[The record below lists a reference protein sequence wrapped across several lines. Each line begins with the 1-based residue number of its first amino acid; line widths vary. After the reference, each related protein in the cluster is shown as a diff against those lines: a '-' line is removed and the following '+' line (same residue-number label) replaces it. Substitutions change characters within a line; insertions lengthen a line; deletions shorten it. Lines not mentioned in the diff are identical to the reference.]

1 MVAVIH
7 QSKSLKNV
15 LNYNEQKLKQG
26 KATCLTAANYPK
38 SVDKLNFYQKLN
50 RLTHQAELNERTK
63 VNAVHIS
70 LNFDTTEKIP
80 ESMLKKIAD
89 SYMGKI
95 GFGKQPYLVY
105 QHKDAGHEHLHI
117 VTTNIKAD
125 GKRIEL
131 HNLGRNQSEKARKE
145 IEIDFDLVRA
155 DSKKL
160 EQAYQVKPVNVQKVV
175 YGKSDT
181 RRAITNVLDGVLNK
195 YRYTSLPELNAVLKQ
210 YNVAADR
217 GTDDSRTFQKGG
229 LVYRVLDEA
238 GNKTGVPIKA
248 SLIYNNPG
256 LKYLEEKFI
265 ENEHLRTPHK
275 RHVKNAIDWIL
286 TSNKEELSLQKLGEA
301 LKKESVDMVLR
312 ENKEGIIYGIT
323 YIDHKNRVVFN
334 GSDLGK
340 AYSAK
345 GLLERLQ
352 YTPPATKVEPVKQ
365 KRQDVKNIKQGS
377 VPHESNRHSGWN
389 SSEPISNTSQRS
401 LLELLTDPNQS
412 PSFVPY
418 ELTKDVHR
426 KKRKKKKKR

>member
-26 KATCLTAANYPK
+26 KANCLTAANYPK
-38 SVDKLNFYQKLN
+38 SVDKLNFHQKVN
-50 RLTHQAELNERTK
+50 RLTHQAALNERTK

-89 SYMGKI
+89 SYMEKI

-117 VTTNIKAD
+117 VTTNIKSD

-160 EQAYQVKPVNVQKVV
+160 EQAYQIKPVNVQQIV

-181 RRAITNVLDGVLNK
+181 RRTITNVLDGVLNQ

-210 YNVAADR
+210 YNVVADR
-217 GTDDSRTFQKGG
+217 GKEDSRTFQKGG
-229 LVYRVLDEA
+229 LVYRVLDET
-238 GNKTGVPIKA
+238 GNKVGVPIKA
-248 SLIYNNPG
+248 SLMYNNPG

-265 ENEHLRTPHK
+265 ENEHLRAPHK

-286 TSNKEELSLQKLGEA
+286 SGNKEKLSLQKLGEA
-301 LKKESVDMVLR
+301 LKKEGVDMMLR
-312 ENKEGIIYGIT
+312 ENKEGVIYGIT

-340 AYSAK
+340 DYSAK
-345 GLLERLQ
+345 GLLERCQ
-352 YTPPATKVEPVKQ
+352 YVQPATNVETVKQ
-365 KRQDVKNIKQGS
+365 KRQDVKSTKLDI
-377 VPHESNRHSGWN
+377 VPHESNYHSGHW
-389 SSEPISNTSQRS
+389 SSEPTSNTSQRS
-401 LLELLTDPNQS
+401 LLELLTAPNPS
-412 PSFVPY
+412 PSFVPC

-426 KKRKKKKKR
+426 KKKKKKKKR

>member
-38 SVDKLNFYQKLN
+38 ALDKLNFHQKLN
-50 RLTHQAELNERTK
+50 RLSHQAALNERTK
-63 VNAVHIS
+63 VNTVHIS
-70 LNFDTTEKIP
+70 LNFDTSEKIP

-89 SYMGKI
+89 SYMDKI

-160 EQAYQVKPVNVQKVV
+160 EQAHQVKPVNVQKVV

-195 YRYTSLPELNAVLKQ
+195 YRYTSLPELNAVLKL
-210 YNVAADR
+210 YNVTADR
-217 GTDDSRTFQKGG
+217 GTEDSRTFQKGG

-238 GNKTGVPIKA
+238 GNKMGVPIKA

-256 LKYLEEKFI
+256 LKCLEEKFV
-265 ENEHLRTPHK
+265 ENEQLRTPYK
-275 RHVKNAIDWIL
+275 RHLKNAIDWIL
-286 TSNKEELSLQKLGEA
+286 TANKEKMSLQKLGEA
-301 LKKESVDMVLR
+301 LKRENVDMVLR

-323 YIDHKNRVVFN
+323 YIDHKNRTVFN

-345 GLLERLQ
+345 GLLERLE
-352 YTPPATKVEPVKQ
+352 YYPPATKVESFKQ
-365 KRQDVKNIKQGS
+365 KRNDAESTKPRNVS
-377 VPHESNRHSGWN
+377 HEADSHSTWR
-389 SSEPISNTSQRS
+389 SSEPVSNTGQRT
-401 LLELLTDPNQS
+401 LLELLTDPNHS

-418 ELTKDVHR
+418 ELTKDIH
-426 KKRKKKKKR
+426 RKKKKKKKKR

>member
-50 RLTHQAELNERTK
+50 RLTHQAALNERTK

-89 SYMGKI
+89 SYMDKI

-145 IEIDFDLVRA
+145 IEVDFDLVRA

-195 YRYTSLPELNAVLKQ
+195 YKYTSLPELNAVLKQ
-210 YNVAADR
+210 YNVMADR
-217 GTDDSRTFQKGG
+217 GTEDSRIFKKAG
-229 LVYRVLDEA
+229 LVYRVLDED

-265 ENEHLRTPHK
+265 GNEYLRTPHK

-286 TSNKEELSLQKLGEA
+286 TGNKEKLSLQKLGEA

-323 YIDHKNRVVFN
+323 YIDHKNRTVFN

-345 GLLERLQ
+345 GLLERLE
-352 YTPPATKVEPVKQ
+352 YTPPVIKVEAVKQ
-365 KRQDVKNIKQGS
+365 KRQDAERTKPGN
-377 VPHESNRHSGWN
+377 VPHESTLHSERR
-389 SSEPISNTSQRS
+389 SSESVSNTSQRT
-401 LLELLTDPNQS
+401 LLELLTDPNHS

-418 ELTKDVHR
+418 ELTRDIH

>member
-38 SVDKLNFYQKLN
+38 PVDKLNFHQKLN
-50 RLTHQAELNERTK
+50 RLTHQAALNERTK

-89 SYMGKI
+89 SYMDKI

-145 IEIDFDLVRA
+145 VEIDFDLVRA

-160 EQAYQVKPVNVQKVV
+160 EQAYQVKPVNVQKIV

-217 GTDDSRTFQKGG
+217 GTDDSRIFQKRG

-238 GNKTGVPIKA
+238 GNKVGVPIKA

-275 RHVKNAIDWIL
+275 RHVKNAIDWML
-286 TSNKEELSLQKLGEA
+286 TGNKEKLSLEKLKEA
-301 LKKESVDMVLR
+301 LKKEGVDIVLR

-352 YTPPATKVEPVKQ
+352 YSPPDIKVEPVKQ
-365 KRQDVKNIKQGS
+365 KQKHTQSIKPG
-377 VPHESNRHSGWN
+377 VPHESNGHSGWS

-401 LLELLTDPNQS
+401 LLELLTDPNHS

-426 KKRKKKKKR
+426 KRKKKKKKR